1 MNYVGAAALWCGG
14 PFFAEIIFVEIIFLK
29 LFL

>member
-14 PFFAEIIFVEIIFLK
+14 PYLVEINTRATGVVISES
-29 LFL
+29 